1 MQEANHHQRGIRR
14 HLHFEA
20 ALACKGVA
28 TGNTTNS
35 RASLTNL
42 KSKGLSHVESRATSS
57 GGEAV
62 NYAQSRASKSPF
74 SPFEVVRSTQNS
86 RNPVIL
92 SPIPSGMGLHLNSTV
107 RSVSLGTDMFASKN
121 LTWYKSSQDK
131 VVRERSNDSAEDPN
145 STSISAA
152 TGTMYSYAD
161 IDQQESQAGMAA
173 SSDAYPIN
181 SLNPPCDSP
190 LARTEQQVIPC
201 EGRIST
207 PQNADSVEDLNEE
220 SSNKKRQACT
230 YCLIYALFLYS
241 FCQLEFLGC
250 IQEEAIKHK

>member
-1 MQEANHHQRGIRR
+1 M
-14 HLHFEA
+14 
-20 ALACKGVA
+20 K
-28 TGNTTNS
+28 
-35 RASLTNL
+35 NL
-42 KSKGLSHVESRATSS
+42 GLSHIESRATSS
-57 GGEAV
+57 SGEAV
-62 NYAQSRASKSPF
+62 NYAQSTASKSSF

-92 SPIPSGMGLHLNSTV
+92 SPIPSGMGLNLNSTV

-121 LTWYKSSQDK
+121 LTRYRNSQDK

-145 STSISAA
+145 STSISAVA
-152 TGTMYSYAD
+152 GTMYSYAD
-161 IDQQESQAGMAA
+161 IDQQESQAGVAA
-173 SSDAYPIN
+173 SSDTYPIN

-190 LARTEQQVIPC
+190 LAQTEQQVIPC

-207 PQNADSVEDLNEE
+207 PQNADSVEELNQE

-230 YCLIYALFLYS
+230 YCLIYALFLFS

-250 IQEEAIKHK
+250 IQEEAIKHKRESWLQTLQL